1 MFYKNGCQ
9 LVANSFNIS
18 ILSFSQQFCLG
29 LDWSR
34 RPEGLPAEAVR
45 FLGASPGDGI
55 ECHGAGTH
63 WGLGTGYHVS
73 FHDLGFSVFLA
84 NDELGTG
91 LRVTELAYL
100 VTLNFAVLQDPGFLS
115 QRTKP

>member
-1 MFYKNGCQ
+1 M
-9 LVANSFNIS
+9 S
-18 ILSFSQQFCLG
+18 
-29 LDWSR
+29 
-34 RPEGLPAEAVR
+34 
-45 FLGASPGDGI
+45 GI
-55 ECHGAGTH
+55 
-63 WGLGTGYHVS
+63 
-73 FHDLGFSVFLA
+73 DLGFSVFLA